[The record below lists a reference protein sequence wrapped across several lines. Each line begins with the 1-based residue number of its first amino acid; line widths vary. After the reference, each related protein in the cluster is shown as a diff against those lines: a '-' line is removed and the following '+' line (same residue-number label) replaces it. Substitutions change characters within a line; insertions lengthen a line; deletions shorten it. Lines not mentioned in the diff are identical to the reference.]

1 MTSPYTPST
10 ATPQSFAPMQ
20 ASSPDTGALSPPT
33 PGRGRPRGALNGT
46 GAKRGRKPRGGG
58 PLATVSPRPPA
69 QESTMTTTTAS
80 TFSSAQFSHLQWA
93 MPTGATA
100 ATTSNGTPTTT
111 PTIPGAASPVV
122 AATSTA
128 LSTTSTYA
136 ALQKL
141 QALHALAA
149 QTSQFASSSQTT
161 QGQTTSTTFPSLTS
175 TSNISI
181 DLSKYALPA
190 GSTIPSLNTAGLISM
205 TGATLPP
212 SLASTLR
219 PTGVEEGDGEDELL
233 PAMADEDYSAHSS
246 WQSQSKD
253 NLKCVHCFSFVH
265 WSHIVE
271 SFLSDRVLMDNL
283 SPTQYDR
290 FEAYRRHALPKQ
302 AVRKVYSLL
311 LSLFFPL

>member
-1 MTSPYTPST
+1 MTSPYIPSS
-10 ATPQSFAPMQ
+10 TPQSFVPMQ
-20 ASSPDTGALSPPT
+20 APPSDTGALSPPA

-69 QESTMTTTTAS
+69 QESTTTTTATS
-80 TFSSAQFSHLQWA
+80 TYSSAQFSHLQWA

-128 LSTTSTYA
+128 LSTTSTYT
-136 ALQKL
+136 ALQKF

-149 QTSQFASSSQTT
+149 QTSQFTSSSQTS
-161 QGQTTSTTFPSLTS
+161 QGQTTTPTTFPSLTS

-181 DLSKYALPA
+181 DLSKYALPS

-205 TGATLPP
+205 SGAILPP

-253 NLKCVHCFSFVH
+253 NLKCVNYFSFAH
-265 WSHIVE
+265 GSHITE
-271 SFLSDRVLMDNL
+271 SLRLTES
-283 SPTQYDR
+283 
-290 FEAYRRHALPKQ
+290 
-302 AVRKVYSLL
+302 
-311 LSLFFPL
+311 